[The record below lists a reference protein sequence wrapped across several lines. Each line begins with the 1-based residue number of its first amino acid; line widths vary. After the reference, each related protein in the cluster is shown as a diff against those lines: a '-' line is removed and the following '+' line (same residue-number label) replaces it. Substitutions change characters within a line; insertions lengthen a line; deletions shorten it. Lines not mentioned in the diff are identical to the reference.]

1 MAKYSYMANTE
12 LRLKELCKL
21 RGMTQAQLAE
31 KIGIQPVSFS
41 QAVARNKFS
50 MDRLAE
56 IADIL
61 GVEIPD
67 LFSKPKDGIVTCPH
81 CGNEIKIELVKPDKN
96 N

>member
-1 MAKYSYMANTE
+1 MANTE

-67 LFSKPKDGIVTCPH
+67 LFNKPKDNIVICPN
-81 CGNEIKIELVKPDKN
+81 CGTKLELIQHGYQK
-96 N
+96 